1 VSAGPT
7 GEKATTPV
15 AASEVKQCCA
25 RLYESEI
32 VRRLLGESFH
42 PGGTALTER
51 LGALLE
57 LSPEHVVLDA
67 ASGNGTS
74 ALFLAQRFGCQV
86 IGVDLG
92 AENVARATTEA
103 ERLELADRVRFQV
116 GDAEQLPIDD
126 STIDAVVCEC
136 AFCTFPD
143 KPKAAR
149 EFARVLRPDGR
160 VGLSDIT
167 RAPGRP
173 GEFAD
178 LMAWGACL
186 ADARPAASY
195 AEWLADAG
203 LTRVVVESHDE
214 ALTEMIRGIGTRLF
228 ATELLAGLGKL
239 DLAGIDLAA
248 AKRLTK
254 EAMAAVAEKRVGYAI
269 VCAAKPASF

>member
-1 VSAGPT
+1 VSAEATGDRPT
-7 GEKATTPV
+7 PPV

-32 VRRLLGESFH
+32 VRRVLGESFH
-42 PGGTALTER
+42 PGGIALTER

-92 AENVARATTEA
+92 AGNIARATTEA

-116 GDAEQLPIDD
+116 ADAEQLPIDD

-149 EFARVLRPDGR
+149 EFARVLRPGGR

-167 RAPGRP
+167 RSPGPP

-178 LMAWGACL
+178 LMAWVACL
-186 ADARPAASY
+186 ADAGPAASY
-195 AEWLADAG
+195 AAWVTAAG
-203 LTRVVVESHDE
+203 FTEVVVESHDE
-214 ALTEMIRGIGTRLF
+214 ALREMIRGIGTRLF
-228 ATELLAGLGKL
+228 ATEVLAGLGKL
-239 DLAGIDLAA
+239 ALVGIDLDA

-254 EAMAAVAEKRVGYAI
+254 DAMAAITDRRLGYTI
-269 VCAAKPASF
+269 VFATKPA

>member
-7 GEKATTPV
+7 GEKATTPA
-15 AASEVKQCCA
+15 AASEIKLCCA
-25 RLYESEI
+25 RLYESDI

-67 ASGNGTS
+67 ASGDGTS

-86 IGVDLG
+86 VGVDLG
-92 AENVARATTEA
+92 AGNVARATTEA
-103 ERLELADRVRFQV
+103 ERLGLADRVRFQV
-116 GDAEQLPIDD
+116 GDAEQLPIDN
-126 STIDAVVCEC
+126 SEIDAVICEC

-143 KPKAAR
+143 KTRAAG
-149 EFARVLRPDGR
+149 EFARVLKRGGR

-167 RAPGRP
+167 RTPGP
-173 GEFAD
+173 AGEFAD
-178 LMAWGACL
+178 LMAWVACL

-195 AEWLADAG
+195 SEWLVDAG
-203 LTRVVVESHDE
+203 LVETNVEYHDE
-214 ALTEMIRGIGTRLF
+214 ALTDMIRRIGTRLF
-228 ATELLAGLGKL
+228 ATEVLTGLGKL

-254 EAMAAVAEKRVGYAI
+254 EAMTAVAEHRIGYAI
-269 VCAAKPASF
+269 VCASKPW

>member
-1 VSAGPT
+1 VSAEATGDRPT
-7 GEKATTPV
+7 PPV

-32 VRRLLGESFH
+32 VRRVLGESFH
-42 PGGTALTER
+42 PGGIALTER

-92 AENVARATTEA
+92 AGNIARATTEA

-116 GDAEQLPIDD
+116 ADAEQLPIDD

-149 EFARVLRPDGR
+149 EFARVLRPGGR

-167 RAPGRP
+167 RSPGPP

-178 LMAWGACL
+178 LMAWVACL
-186 ADARPAASY
+186 ADAGPAASY
-195 AEWLADAG
+195 AAWVTAAG
-203 LTRVVVESHDE
+203 FTEVVVESHDE
-214 ALTEMIRGIGTRLF
+214 ALREMIRGIGTRLF
-228 ATELLAGLGKL
+228 ATEVLAGLGKL
-239 DLAGIDLAA
+239 ALVGIDLDA

-254 EAMAAVAEKRVGYAI
+254 EAMAAITDRRLGYTI
-269 VCAAKPASF
+269 VFATKPA